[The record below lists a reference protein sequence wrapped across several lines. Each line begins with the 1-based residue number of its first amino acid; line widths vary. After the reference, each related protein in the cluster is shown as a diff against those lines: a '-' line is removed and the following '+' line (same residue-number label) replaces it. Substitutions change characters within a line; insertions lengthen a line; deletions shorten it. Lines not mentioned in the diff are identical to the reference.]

1 MLIFSIH
8 PTKICCKLIGKFTR
22 LSLLRFAQYTFWF
35 FRGVFVRNEGERWTD
50 QRKFYIAFHARL
62 LKRRIA
68 KKIRKMIQI
77 LKEKYYYMANLHI
90 GTATFHRS
98 NERSSDH
105 SRGRQCAFRS
115 LSAVFITSL
124 LPEKPLYRR
133 FQDLYLSYAKFASC
147 IKSFL
152 MVKSRTYVP
161 VTVVRMK

>member
-1 MLIFSIH
+1 
-8 PTKICCKLIGKFTR
+8 
-22 LSLLRFAQYTFWF
+22 
-35 FRGVFVRNEGERWTD
+35 
-50 QRKFYIAFHARL
+50 
-62 LKRRIA
+62 
-68 KKIRKMIQI
+68 MIEI

-90 GTATFHRS
+90 GSGTGTFHRS

-124 LPEKPLYRR
+124 LPEKPLYCR

-152 MVKSRTYVP
+152 MVESRTYAR
-161 VTVVRMK
+161 VTVVRIE